1 MPKYDK
7 IWKNKYQK
15 CINVIAA
22 CLTNHPKNGISV
34 PKISLAVLKST
45 CGPLSW
51 IAILYQWLTPHAG
64 INDLYLCI
72 LFDSEIFL
80 QRLSDPYKGYC
91 HWSGCKNI
99 IEFEVV

>member
-22 CLTNHPKNGISV
+22 CLTNHAKNGISV

-72 LFDSEIFL
+72 LFDSEISFSVYQTL
-80 QRLSDPYKGYC
+80 TKGIVT
-91 HWSGCKNI
+91 GQ
-99 IEFEVV
+99 VART